1 MLGSVPS
8 QAGYLGAGGARLG
21 SLGAAL
27 AGVTDSTAETAG
39 HVSVQGMSLG
49 DIPSVPLRFLET
61 WIQLLLGLVVCTA
74 LPILVYA
81 QAMPFADGVIGV
93 AELTILATVFAYLIV
108 SYCGSRLEAFP
119 GASLK
124 DQAAYVAPI
133 VVLCFGTIGIGLLA
147 FRFEYSRVQFF
158 GSSVLVFLWILG
170 SAHLRARFFTRS
182 YAVVPATSLATMPG
196 VKSCRWLNFN
206 EAIARS
212 SHLDGVVADLSNGLS
227 ESELSDLARAAIA
240 GMPVLDRRHIVES
253 LTGRTPLSGLSP
265 DEFGALLPSREYVA
279 FRRLLELLCT
289 VAVLPL
295 LLPVMVTLAVMVRR
309 DSPGPIFYTQLR
321 VGRRGRAF
329 RMVKFRT
336 MRHGADGPSFTTA
349 DDPRITRIG
358 SLLRRYRLDEL
369 PQVLNVLRGEMS
381 WVGPRPEAL
390 VLGQGYARD
399 IPHFE
404 LRGIVPPGVTGW
416 AQINQGY
423 AHDPDGMRAKLEYD
437 LYYLKHCSLWLD
449 LVIIL
454 RTLAVVLGGV
464 GAR

>member
-1 MLGSVPS
+1 MPL
-8 QAGYLGAGGARLG
+8 
-21 SLGAAL
+21 L
-27 AGVTDSTAETAG
+27 A
-39 HVSVQGMSLG
+39 
-49 DIPSVPLRFLET
+49 
-61 WIQLLLGLVVCTA
+61 
-74 LPILVYA
+74 YA
-81 QAMPFADGVIGV
+81 QFVPFADGTIGV
-93 AELTILATVFAYLIV
+93 AELTILATAFAYLIA

-119 GASLK
+119 GASLM

-133 VVLCFGTIGIGLLA
+133 VLVSYATIGIGLFA
-147 FRFEYSRVQFF
+147 FRLEYSRVQFF
-158 GSSVLVFLWILG
+158 GSALLVFVWILG
-170 SAHLRARFFTRS
+170 AAHLRARYFTRS
-182 YAVVPATSLATMPG
+182 YAVVPAASLTAMPT
-196 VKSCRWLNFN
+196 VKTCRWLDFE

-212 SHLDGVVADLSNGLS
+212 THLDGIVADLSNGVS
-227 ESELSDLARAAIA
+227 ERELSDLARAAIA

-253 LTGRTPLSGLSP
+253 MTGRTPLSGLSP
-265 DEFGALLPSREYVA
+265 NEFGALLPSRQYVA
-279 FRRLLELLCT
+279 FRRVVELLCT
-289 VAVLPL
+289 VAALPL
-295 LLPVMVTLAVMVRR
+295 LLPVMVMLAVMVRR

-321 VGRRGRAF
+321 VGRRGRVF
-329 RMVKFRT
+329 RMFKFRT
-336 MRHGADGPSFTTA
+336 MQHGAGGPSFTAT
-349 DDPRITRIG
+349 DDPRVTRIG

-369 PQVLNVLRGEMS
+369 PQVLNILKGEMS

-390 VLGQGYARD
+390 ALGQGYARD

-404 LRGIVPPGVTGW
+404 LRSIVPPGVTGW